1 MQIVGAAAIVTGAA
15 SGLGAATAKVL
26 REAGAKVAGLDPGF
40 GASPAGDAAKSAD
53 LCLDCDVTSEEAV
66 NAALDESEAK
76 LGPARI
82 LVNCAGI
89 GEVMLVL
96 GKDGSVMPL
105 EHFRRVVDVHIT
117 GTFNVCRLA
126 ADRMRRLEPVNE
138 DGERGVI
145 VNTSSVAGL
154 DGATGSAS
162 YATAKAG
169 IAGMTIPLAREFS
182 RYGIRVTAIAPG
194 LFETPMAHEFSED
207 LLGKMLHRTPFPK
220 RMGDPNE
227 FGRLVKHICE
237 NAMLNGGVV
246 RLDAGYR
253 VTL

>member
-1 MQIVGAAAIVTGAA
+1 MQIDGAAAIVTGAG

-26 REAGAKVAGLDPGF
+26 REAGAKVAGLDLGF
-40 GASPAGDAAKSAD
+40 SDDAGASAD
-53 LCLDCDVTSEEAV
+53 ICIACDVTDEDAV
-66 NAALDESEAK
+66 NDALDRSEAAH
-76 LGPARI
+76 GPARI
-82 LVNCAGI
+82 IVNCAGI

-117 GTFNVCRLA
+117 GTFNVCRLT
-126 ADRMRRLEPVNE
+126 ADRMRRLEPANA

-182 RYGIRVTAIAPG
+182 RHGIRVVAIAPG
-194 LFETPMAHEFSED
+194 LFETPMAREFSEE
-207 LLGKMLHRTPFPK
+207 LRGKMLHRTPFPK
-220 RMGDPNE
+220 RMGDPKE
-227 FGRLVKHICE
+227 FGRLVQHICE
-237 NAMLNGGVV
+237 NAMFNGEVV